1 VCQNRRIREPTEFA
15 LNGNI
20 GELSRLAREIDRFC
34 DLHSLGNDQAFQLN
48 LALEELFTNTLRH
61 GGCEG
66 VSGVVKVRLQVEGRA
81 VRVEYADRGRPFDPT
96 AAALPDLS
104 IPLLQRQPGGLGIHL
119 VRKIMPRIEYRRD
132 GEWNRLMLE
141 RPVEQSS
148 NEKVEL

>member
-1 VCQNRRIREPTEFA
+1 VCQNRRIREPTEFS
-15 LNGNI
+15 LNGDI
-20 GELSRLAREIDRFC
+20 GELSRLAREIDRFSE
-34 DLHSLGNDQAFQLN
+34 LHSLGDDQAFQLN

-66 VSGVVKVRLQVEGRA
+66 VSGVAQVRLEVEGSA

-96 AAALPDLS
+96 SAASPDFS
-104 IPLLQRQPGGLGIHL
+104 IPLLQRQPGGFGLHL

-132 GEWNRLMLE
+132 GEWNRLTLE
-141 RPVEQSS
+141 RPVAQSS